1 MGTKLV
7 RFLAGGC
14 FLSFVLVVVCAMP
27 AAAQSV
33 SGEKSAQSAPE
44 KSTPAAAQSADREDK
59 EEFEGADF
67 LRRRAEYFTRQ
78 RAYPQAHIPAGAR
91 LRALDEL
98 HAMPLFGTGPLAT
111 SAWTQIGP
119 SKMLPGQPYPFWGSP
134 SDSGRVTALAV
145 DPTNKD
151 IVYLGAA
158 EGGLWKSTNGGT
170 TWTALTDSQPSL
182 AVGSIAIDPTNSQT
196 IYVGTGEGDNAT
208 GDGYY
213 GAGILK
219 STNGGSTWTQMGG
232 SYFATCSAGQGLPSN
247 FAGSYI
253 NSLAVDPGNN
263 QVVLAGNFFCPYG
276 NQGVYRSADGGNTWT
291 YVLGDPA
298 NGTVA
303 GSSVVFVGSSGV
315 AFAALAGPFAGGDTA
330 GGVYKS
336 TDHGQTWTPAN
347 GTGSNVLPSGTSM
360 GRTLLAP
367 APSNPLVIYAVVI
380 SPSDTFT
387 GLYKTVDGGN
397 NWTLTTAPNF
407 CTTQCSYDIAI
418 AVSPTNANIVYA
430 AGIYTFATNTSPGVA
445 TTVIG
450 STNGGATW
458 TPVGSGT
465 GTGTA
470 GVHTDAHALAFSAD
484 ATRLYAGSDGG
495 AWKTADSATPA
506 NLNWTGLNAGLS
518 TAQFYPGFAYDGVG
532 DSIGGTQDNGSI
544 TRTSAAGVWTNTAC
558 GDGGFSAIDTTTSP
572 YTFYTACTYNQG
584 INMTTTPTNYLSW
597 TAITTG
603 INNTGPNADPA
614 LFIPPMVKDPTLPST
629 LYYGTNQIYQTT
641 NAGTLWASISPQP
654 LPGSTGNI
662 STISIAPGGTA
673 TSGMAYAGTTDG
685 QVVVGTNSGG
695 TWTWTNVSSAG
706 LPARYVTHVA
716 INPTNPATAYATFS
730 GFSGYNGDTQGHVF
744 LTTNTGGTWTDIS
757 GNLPN
762 IPVDDLVI
770 DPLIA
775 NTLYAATDIGVFATN
790 NGGITWST
798 YGTGL
803 PNVAVLGLTLEP
815 NTRKLAAATHGRS
828 AWIIDLAP
836 ASGAATLT
844 LSPAALTFAPQ
855 LINTPSTAQPVTLT
869 VTGAVPLSISSITVD
884 DKAFAVSST
893 TCAMAPATNVPGAS
907 CTLNI
912 TFTPGTTGLN
922 NSAIRLKDNATGGAT
937 NIAVQGTGTWST
949 ATLSPTALTFV
960 PQLINT
966 PSTPQPVT
974 LTVTGTVPLQLS
986 GFSSDSSDFVVT
998 GTTCFTTN
1006 APGSNCTVSV
1016 TYTPATAGLKNSKI
1030 RINGSFTGGKLDL
1043 PVSGTG
1049 TQDSIAPSSLTFNFT
1064 YPQQTTGSQNVTLTN
1079 AGTTVI
1085 HITGISI
1092 TPDSLGLGEFTQTN
1106 TCAATLAARASCT
1119 VTVTFTGLQFGTD
1132 TANLQVTDDGAN
1144 GAPELVPLTGTQ
1156 N

>member
-1 MGTKLV
+1 
-7 RFLAGGC
+7 
-14 FLSFVLVVVCAMP
+14 
-27 AAAQSV
+27 
-33 SGEKSAQSAPE
+33 
-44 KSTPAAAQSADREDK
+44 
-59 EEFEGADF
+59 
-67 LRRRAEYFTRQ
+67 
-78 RAYPQAHIPAGAR
+78 
-91 LRALDEL
+91 
-98 HAMPLFGTGPLAT
+98 
-111 SAWTQIGP
+111 
-119 SKMLPGQPYPFWGSP
+119 
-134 SDSGRVTALAV
+134 
-145 DPTNKD
+145 
-151 IVYLGAA
+151 
-158 EGGLWKSTNGGT
+158 
-170 TWTALTDSQPSL
+170 
-182 AVGSIAIDPTNSQT
+182 
-196 IYVGTGEGDNAT
+196 
-208 GDGYY
+208 
-213 GAGILK
+213 
-219 STNGGSTWTQMGG
+219 
-232 SYFATCSAGQGLPSN
+232 
-247 FAGSYI
+247 
-253 NSLAVDPGNN
+253 
-263 QVVLAGNFFCPYG
+263 
-276 NQGVYRSADGGNTWT
+276 
-291 YVLGDPA
+291 
-298 NGTVA
+298 
-303 GSSVVFVGSSGV
+303 
-315 AFAALAGPFAGGDTA
+315 
-330 GGVYKS
+330 
-336 TDHGQTWTPAN
+336 
-347 GTGSNVLPSGTSM
+347 
-360 GRTLLAP
+360 
-367 APSNPLVIYAVVI
+367 
-380 SPSDTFT
+380 
-387 GLYKTVDGGN
+387 
-397 NWTLTTAPNF
+397 
-407 CTTQCSYDIAI
+407 
-418 AVSPTNANIVYA
+418 
-430 AGIYTFATNTSPGVA
+430 
-445 TTVIG
+445 
-450 STNGGATW
+450 
-458 TPVGSGT
+458 
-465 GTGTA
+465 
-470 GVHTDAHALAFSAD
+470 
-484 ATRLYAGSDGG
+484 
-495 AWKTADSATPA
+495 
-506 NLNWTGLNAGLS
+506 
-518 TAQFYPGFAYDGVG
+518 
-532 DSIGGTQDNGSI
+532 
-544 TRTSAAGVWTNTAC
+544 
-558 GDGGFSAIDTTTSP
+558 
-572 YTFYTACTYNQG
+572 
-584 INMTTTPTNYLSW
+584 MTTTPTNYLSW

-790 NGGITWST
+790 NGGINWST

-855 LINTPSTAQPVTLT
+855 LINTPST
-869 VTGAVPLSISSITVD
+869 
-884 DKAFAVSST
+884 
-893 TCAMAPATNVPGAS
+893 
-907 CTLNI
+907 
-912 TFTPGTTGLN
+912 
-922 NSAIRLKDNATGGAT
+922 
-937 NIAVQGTGTWST
+937 
-949 ATLSPTALTFV
+949 
-960 PQLINT
+960 
-966 PSTPQPVT
+966 PQPVT

-998 GTTCFTTN
+998 GTTCFSTN